1 MRAIVYEEFGAAE
14 VLHVAEVPVP
24 HIRPTDL
31 LVKVAAAGVNRADLL
46 QRTGFYGAQH
56 FGESPLLGLEV
67 AGEVIALGDAVTD
80 VEIGARVMAIVG
92 GGGYGEIA
100 RVDRAMA
107 APIPE
112 SMPFHEAAAVME
124 SFVTAVEAVSNLA
137 QINTGQK
144 VLVHSAAGGI
154 GSAAVQV
161 AHSLG
166 AVVYA
171 TASASRHDDVL
182 SIGADVVID
191 YRTGDF
197 EAEIAART
205 GGTGVD
211 AVIDFVGGDYLAKNL
226 RSLRPGGVLVQVGIL
241 SGQNDAV
248 IPLNLVLHNHLRLV
262 GTVMKSRTAAEKR
275 AMVQRF
281 AALALPLFAAG
292 RLRPLIDHVFP
303 LAEAADAHRRM
314 EAGGGFGKIV
324 LTL

>member
-1 MRAIVYEEFGAAE
+1 
-14 VLHVAEVPVP
+14 
-24 HIRPTDL
+24 
-31 LVKVAAAGVNRADLL
+31 
-46 QRTGFYGAQH
+46 
-56 FGESPLLGLEV
+56 
-67 AGEVIALGDAVTD
+67 
-80 VEIGARVMAIVG
+80 
-92 GGGYGEIA
+92 
-100 RVDRAMA
+100 
-107 APIPE
+107 
-112 SMPFHEAAAVME
+112 
-124 SFVTAVEAVSNLA
+124 
-137 QINTGQK
+137 
-144 VLVHSAAGGI
+144 
-154 GSAAVQV
+154 
-161 AHSLG
+161 
-166 AVVYA
+166 
-171 TASASRHDDVL
+171 
-182 SIGADVVID
+182 
-191 YRTGDF
+191 
-197 EAEIAART
+197 EIAART

-303 LAEAADAHRRM
+303 LAEAADAHRRV